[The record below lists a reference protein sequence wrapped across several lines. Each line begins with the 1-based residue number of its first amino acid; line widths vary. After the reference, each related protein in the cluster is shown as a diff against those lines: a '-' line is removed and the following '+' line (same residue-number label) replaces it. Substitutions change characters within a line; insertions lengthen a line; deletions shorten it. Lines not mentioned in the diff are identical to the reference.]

1 MQVNKK
7 NDDLLIG
14 LKYKLDG
21 LSSEVNRIEAVVKNE
36 IVSNRNESTKTA
48 RDAREE
54 MSHSLKSFGE
64 LISGSSKTTSELQRD
79 QLYAFSNNLNTLTKS
94 LEEKLQHLTESNGRN
109 INEVRRE
116 LKDALETMRTTIEKK
131 VSEMQLANEKK
142 LEEMRATVDE
152 KTSGHFRSKIGGVFQ
167 AY

>member
-1 MQVNKK
+1 MGVVYTLLVVVIVLLIILIILYYRAGQHK

-116 LKDALETMRTTIEKK
+116 LI
-131 VSEMQLANEKK
+131 
-142 LEEMRATVDE
+142 
-152 KTSGHFRSKIGGVFQ
+152 
-167 AY
+167 